1 MKRVIMLAL
10 ISLFAFG
17 GSSAFAEKTQKV
29 DADNSKK
36 NAYDRNKSKATAEDQ
51 SNEKGDVAVTAA
63 IRKSIMDTK
72 GLSVNAQ
79 NVKIITE
86 NGTIFLRGPV
96 DSQQEKDVI
105 AGLAKSACGKYS
117 VKNELEVKTSK

>member
-1 MKRVIMLAL
+1 MNRVIMLAL
-10 ISLFAFG
+10 ISLIAFG
-17 GSSAFAEKTQKV
+17 GNAALAEKSQKC

-36 NAYDRNKSKATAEDQ
+36 NACDRNKNKATAEDQ
-51 SNEKGDVAVTAA
+51 SNAKGDVAVTAA

-86 NGTIFLRGPV
+86 NGAIFLRGPV

-105 AGLAKSACGKYS
+105 AGLAKGACGKYS
-117 VKNELEVKTSK
+117 VKNELEVKAAK

>member
-10 ISLFAFG
+10 ISLIAFG
-17 GSSAFAEKTQKV
+17 GNSAFAEKTQKV

-36 NAYDRNKSKATAEDQ
+36 NACDRNKSKATAEDQ
-51 SNEKGDVAVTAA
+51 SNEKGDVEVTTA

-79 NVKIITE
+79 NVKIITD

-96 DSQQEKDVI
+96 DIQH
-105 AGLAKSACGKYS
+105 
-117 VKNELEVKTSK
+117 